1 MKSECRNARTRTHTA
16 GGSAASVRRAARVH
30 LHKFSREERNGELTQ
45 EEQLQQVESEQV
57 HDGARHEEGKQM
69 QSRRAVV
76 LLLLL
81 LEVEVEVGA
90 IKASLFR
97 QAPKAAAE
105 RAQLFLKR

>member
-81 LEVEVEVGA
+81 EVEVEVGA

>member
-81 LEVEVEVGA
+81 LEVEVGA

>member
-76 LLLLL
+76 LLLL
-81 LEVEVEVGA
+81 EVEVEVGA